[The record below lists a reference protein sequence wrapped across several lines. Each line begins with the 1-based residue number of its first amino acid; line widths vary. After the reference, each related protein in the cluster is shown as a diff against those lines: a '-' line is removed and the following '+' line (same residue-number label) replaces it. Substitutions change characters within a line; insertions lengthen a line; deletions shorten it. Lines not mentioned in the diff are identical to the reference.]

1 MAPGV
6 GTFVSAHASVA
17 WARSLHD
24 GHANDGM
31 GWWMVFG
38 GLFWLVTFALLAY
51 VFAALLS
58 PAREPREPREQ
69 PPAARRETPR

>member
-1 MAPGV
+1 
-6 GTFVSAHASVA
+6 
-17 WARSLHD
+17 
-24 GHANDGM
+24 M